1 MMAIGYTNLEFLMSS
16 LRNSEF
22 YIFGKSPSPPEA
34 QHKKAQPGLKPK
46 KVKPGSPEVRKFQTR
61 HITNIPLLLNSSCL
75 EYSTKF
81 CIYFLYIGIPY
92 TLSVIGD
99 IGQILATLVSTIGG
113 KLKPI
118 LSPIVDYFK

>member
-1 MMAIGYTNLEFLMSS
+1 MAPVTWWG
-16 LRNSEF
+16 R
-22 YIFGKSPSPPEA
+22 A
-34 QHKKAQPGLKPK
+34 
-46 KVKPGSPEVRKFQTR
+46 
-61 HITNIPLLLNSSCL
+61 
-75 EYSTKF
+75 F
-81 CIYFLYIGIPY
+81 CIFFAIVGIPY